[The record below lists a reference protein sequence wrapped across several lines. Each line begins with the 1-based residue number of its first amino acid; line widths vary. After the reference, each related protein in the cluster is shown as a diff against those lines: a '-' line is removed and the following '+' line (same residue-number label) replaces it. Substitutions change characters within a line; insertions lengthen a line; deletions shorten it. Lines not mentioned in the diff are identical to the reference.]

1 MNNQSNTLI
10 ILIVLLTV
18 IVSFLIIAYID
29 KLKTIKS
36 LKQVEQIRS
45 DIFAKIT
52 HEFRTPLTTILGLSR
67 QMREMKDISPNH
79 SVTFLSA
86 IERQS
91 KNLSFLINQLLDITN
106 LQSEVNTIEW
116 KTGNIVSFVNMVTE
130 SFAILASGKDID
142 LQFFSKE
149 KEVETD
155 FVPDYLN
162 KILNNLIGNAIKYS
176 EGGTH
181 IYVMTEISEKD
192 KKKFIIKVIDNG
204 VGISKD
210 DLPYLFD
217 LFYQT
222 NQNKVK
228 EGNGIGLTITKQLVE
243 VSGGKIDVMSEP
255 GKGTTFTITIP
266 IQVSEKILYS
276 HWKQDVEAESSYPS
290 SELTNSTDGFFI
302 DKISKDDTRYTILL
316 VEDNKDIAIFIRSIF
331 PNNKYNIVYCSN
343 GEDAYKLVE
352 STVPDII
359 ITDIIMPKKNGI
371 ELIKDIKTSSLLNH
385 IPIIIISAK
394 NRNEDIYEGLK
405 VGADT
410 YLAKPFQPEE
420 LKIRV
425 NNLLAS
431 RNLLIEKYR
440 RTVLK
445 EDKNSDIRD
454 EVSANAEFLR
464 LATDLIYREMKNPDF
479 TPTMLSEE
487 LAISMSQLNK
497 KLNAITGYPTSTY
510 ILQVKLSNA
519 KKLLSNESK
528 TIGEI
533 AAECGIYDVNYFS
546 RVFKRHTGFTPT
558 QFRRLPQT
566 NNIKQTS

>member
-1 MNNQSNTLI
+1 MNTENNILI
-10 ILIVLLTV
+10 ILIVLL
-18 IVSFLIIAYID
+18 IAIASFLLFAYIN
-29 KLKTIKS
+29 KIKTIKS
-36 LKQVEQIRS
+36 LKHLENIRS

-67 QMREMKDISPNH
+67 QIREMKDISPNH
-79 SVTFLSA
+79 TGAFLSA
-86 IERQS
+86 IERQG
-91 KNLSFLINQLLDITN
+91 KNLSFLVNQILDITN

-116 KTGNIVSFVNMVTE
+116 KTGNIVNFVNMVTE

-181 IYVMTEISEKD
+181 IYVMTEVSEKN
-192 KKKFIIKVIDNG
+192 KNKFIIKVIDNG
-204 VGISKD
+204 IGISKE
-210 DLPYLFD
+210 DLPYLFE

-222 NQNKVK
+222 NKNKAK

-243 VSGGKIDVMSEP
+243 VLGGKIDVESEP
-255 GKGTTFTITIP
+255 GKGSTFTITLP

-276 HWKQDVEAESSYPS
+276 HWKQDVQTESSYPS
-290 SELTNSTDGFFI
+290 STLANSNNGFFI
-302 DKISKDDTRYTILL
+302 EKKSKDDTRNTILL
-316 VEDNKDIAIFIRSIF
+316 VEDNKDIAIYIRSIF
-331 PNNKYNIVYCSN
+331 PNNQYNIIYCSN
-343 GEDAYKLVE
+343 GDDAYKTAK
-352 STVPDII
+352 TVMPDII
-359 ITDIIMPKKNGI
+359 ITDILMPKKNGI
-371 ELIKDIKTSSLLNH
+371 ELITELKASTLLNH

-394 NRNEDIYEGLK
+394 NRKEDIYEGLRA
-405 VGADT
+405 GADN
-410 YLAKPFQPEE
+410 YIAKPFQPEE

-431 RNLLIEKYR
+431 RDLLIEKYR

-445 EDKNSDIRD
+445 EDKNNEFIDD
-454 EVSANAEFLR
+454 DNANVEFLR
-464 LATDLIYREMKNPDF
+464 VVTDIIYREMKNPDF

-487 LAISMSQLNK
+487 LALSVSQLNK
-497 KLNAITGYPTSTY
+497 KLNAISGYPSSTY
-510 ILQVKLSNA
+510 ILRVKLSNA
-519 KKLLSNESK
+519 KKLLSNEDK
-528 TIGEI
+528 TIGEV

-558 QFRRLPQT
+558 QYRRLPQT
-566 NNIKQTS
+566 SNIKQSS

>member
-1 MNNQSNTLI
+1 MNTQSNTLI

-91 KNLSFLINQLLDITN
+91 KNLSFLINQLLDIAN

-181 IYVMTEISEKD
+181 IYVMTEICEKD

-217 LFYQT
+217 MFYQT

-276 HWKQDVEAESSYPS
+276 HWKQDVEAESSYSS

-331 PNNKYNIVYCSN
+331 PNNRYNIVYCSN

-454 EVSANAEFLR
+454 EDSANAEFLR

-566 NNIKQTS
+566 NNIKHTS

>member
-176 EGGTH
+176 QGGTH

-519 KKLLSNESK
+519 KKLLSNENK

-566 NNIKQTS
+566 NDIKQTS

>member
-1 MNNQSNTLI
+1 MNIESKTFI

-566 NNIKQTS
+566 NDIKQTS

>member
-1 MNNQSNTLI
+1 MNTEGNTFI
-10 ILIVLLTV
+10 ILTVLLTA

-29 KLKTIKS
+29 KLKIIKS

-45 DIFAKIT
+45 NIFAKIT

-566 NNIKQTS
+566 NDIKQTS

>member
-1 MNNQSNTLI
+1 MNIENKTFI
-10 ILIVLLTV
+10 VLIVLLTV
-18 IVSFLIIAYID
+18 IVSLLLISYID
-29 KLKTIKS
+29 KLKTIRS
-36 LKQVEQIRS
+36 LKRVEHIRS

-91 KNLSFLINQLLDITN
+91 KNLSFLINQLLDIAN

-533 AAECGIYDVNYFS
+533 ATECGIYDVNYFS

>member
-1 MNNQSNTLI
+1 MNTQSTTLI

-18 IVSFLIIAYID
+18 IVSFFIIAYID

-91 KNLSFLINQLLDITN
+91 KNLSFLINQLLDIAN

-276 HWKQDVEAESSYPS
+276 HWKQDVESESSYPS
-290 SELTNSTDGFFI
+290 SELANSNNGFFI

-454 EVSANAEFLR
+454 EDSANAEFLR

>member
-1 MNNQSNTLI
+1 MNTQSNTLI

-454 EVSANAEFLR
+454 EDSANAEFLR

>member
-1 MNNQSNTLI
+1 MNTQSNTLI

>member
-1 MNNQSNTLI
+1 MNTESNTLI
-10 ILIVLLTV
+10 ILIVFLTV
-18 IVSFLIIAYID
+18 IVSFLLISYID

-36 LKQVEQIRS
+36 LKQLEQIRS

-67 QMREMKDISPNH
+67 QIREMKDISPNH
-79 SVTFLSA
+79 TGAFLSA

-91 KNLSFLINQLLDITN
+91 KNLSFLVNQLLDITN
-106 LQSEVNTIEW
+106 LQSEVKTIEW
-116 KTGNIVSFVNMVTE
+116 KTGNILNFVNMATE
-130 SFAILASGKDID
+130 AFAILASGKDID

-181 IYVMTEISEKD
+181 IYVMTEVSEKD
-192 KKKFIIKVIDNG
+192 KNKFIIKVIDNG
-204 VGISKD
+204 IGISKE
-210 DLPYLFD
+210 DLPHLFE

-222 NQNKVK
+222 NKNKVK

-243 VSGGKIDVMSEP
+243 VLGGKIDVESQP
-255 GKGTTFTITIP
+255 GKGTTFKITLP
-266 IQVSEKILYS
+266 IQVSDKILYS
-276 HWKQDVEAESSYPS
+276 HWKQENPEKFTNLSSKVDESR
-290 SELTNSTDGFFI
+290 NGFFI
-302 DKISKDDTRYTILL
+302 EKKSKDDTRNTILL
-316 VEDNKDIAIFIRSIF
+316 VEDNKDIAIYIRSIF
-331 PNNKYNIVYCSN
+331 PNNQYNIIYCSN
-343 GEDAYKLVE
+343 GDDALKTAK
-352 STVPDII
+352 TVMPDII
-359 ITDIIMPKKNGI
+359 ITDILMPKKNGI
-371 ELIKDIKTSSLLNH
+371 ELISDIKASTLLNH

-394 NRNEDIYEGLK
+394 NRKEDIYEGLRA
-405 VGADT
+405 GADN
-410 YLAKPFQPEE
+410 YIAKPFQPEE

-431 RNLLIEKYR
+431 RDLLIEKYR

-445 EDKNSDIRD
+445 EDKNNEFIDD
-454 EVSANAEFLR
+454 DNANVEFLR
-464 LATDLIYREMKNPDF
+464 VVTDIIYREMKNPDF

-487 LAISMSQLNK
+487 LALSVSQLNK
-497 KLNAITGYPTSTY
+497 KLNAISGYPSSTY
-510 ILQVKLSNA
+510 ILRVKLSNA
-519 KKLLSNESK
+519 KKLLSNENK
-528 TIGEI
+528 TIGEV

-558 QFRRLPQT
+558 QYRRLPQT
-566 NNIKQTS
+566 GAIKQSS

>member
-91 KNLSFLINQLLDITN
+91 KNLSFLINQLLDIAN

-176 EGGTH
+176 QGGTH

>member
-1 MNNQSNTLI
+1 MNTESNTLI
-10 ILIVLLTV
+10 ILIVFLTV
-18 IVSFLIIAYID
+18 IVSFLLISYID

-36 LKQVEQIRS
+36 LKQLEQIRS

-67 QMREMKDISPNH
+67 QIREMKDISPNH
-79 SVTFLSA
+79 TGAFLSA

-91 KNLSFLINQLLDITN
+91 KNLSFLVNQLLDITN
-106 LQSEVNTIEW
+106 LQSEVKTIEW
-116 KTGNIVSFVNMVTE
+116 KTGNIVNFVNMATE

-149 KEVETD
+149 KAVETD

-181 IYVMTEISEKD
+181 IYVMTEVSEKD
-192 KKKFIIKVIDNG
+192 KNKFIIKVIDNG
-204 VGISKD
+204 IGISKE
-210 DLPYLFD
+210 DLPHLFE

-222 NQNKVK
+222 NKNKVK

-243 VSGGKIDVMSEP
+243 VLGGKIDVESQP
-255 GKGTTFTITIP
+255 GKGTTFKITLP
-266 IQVSEKILYS
+266 IQVSDKILYS
-276 HWKQDVEAESSYPS
+276 HWKQENPEKFTNLSSKVDESR
-290 SELTNSTDGFFI
+290 NGFFI
-302 DKISKDDTRYTILL
+302 EKKSKDDTRNTILL
-316 VEDNKDIAIFIRSIF
+316 VEDNKDIAIYIRSIF
-331 PNNKYNIVYCSN
+331 PNNQYNIIYCSN
-343 GEDAYKLVE
+343 GDDALKTAK
-352 STVPDII
+352 TVMPDII
-359 ITDIIMPKKNGI
+359 ITDILMPKKNGI
-371 ELIKDIKTSSLLNH
+371 ELISDIKASTLLNH

-394 NRNEDIYEGLK
+394 NRKEDIYEGLRA
-405 VGADT
+405 GADN
-410 YLAKPFQPEE
+410 YIAKPFQPEE

-431 RNLLIEKYR
+431 RDLLIEKYR

-445 EDKNSDIRD
+445 EDKNNEFIDD
-454 EVSANAEFLR
+454 DNANVEFLR
-464 LATDLIYREMKNPDF
+464 VVTDIIYREMKNPDF

-487 LAISMSQLNK
+487 LALSVSQLNK
-497 KLNAITGYPTSTY
+497 KLNAISGYPSSTY
-510 ILQVKLSNA
+510 ILRVKLSNA
-519 KKLLSNESK
+519 KKLLSNENK
-528 TIGEI
+528 TIGEV

-558 QFRRLPQT
+558 QYRRLPQT
-566 NNIKQTS
+566 GAIKQSS

>member
-1 MNNQSNTLI
+1 MNIENKTFI
-10 ILIVLLTV
+10 VLIVLLTV
-18 IVSFLIIAYID
+18 IVSLLLISYID
-29 KLKTIKS
+29 KLKTIRS
-36 LKQVEQIRS
+36 LKRVEHIRS

-210 DLPYLFD
+210 DLPYLFN

>member
-1 MNNQSNTLI
+1 MNTQSNTLI

-91 KNLSFLINQLLDITN
+91 KNLSFLINQLLDIAN

-276 HWKQDVEAESSYPS
+276 HWKQDVEAESSYSS

-454 EVSANAEFLR
+454 EDSANAEFLR

>member
-1 MNNQSNTLI
+1 MNTESNTLI
-10 ILIVLLTV
+10 ILIVFLTV
-18 IVSFLIIAYID
+18 IVSFLLISYID

-36 LKQVEQIRS
+36 LKQLEQIRS

-67 QMREMKDISPNH
+67 QIREMKDISPNH
-79 SVTFLSA
+79 TGAFLSA

-91 KNLSFLINQLLDITN
+91 KNLSFLVNQLLDITN
-106 LQSEVNTIEW
+106 LQSEVKTIEW
-116 KTGNIVSFVNMVTE
+116 KTGNIVNFVNMATE

-181 IYVMTEISEKD
+181 IYVMTEVSEKD
-192 KKKFIIKVIDNG
+192 KNKFIIKVIDNG
-204 VGISKD
+204 IGISKE
-210 DLPYLFD
+210 DLPHLFE

-222 NQNKVK
+222 NKNKVK

-243 VSGGKIDVMSEP
+243 VLGGKIDVESQP
-255 GKGTTFTITIP
+255 GKGTTFKITLP
-266 IQVSEKILYS
+266 IQVSDKILYS
-276 HWKQDVEAESSYPS
+276 HWKQENPEKFTNLSSKVDESR
-290 SELTNSTDGFFI
+290 NGFFI
-302 DKISKDDTRYTILL
+302 EKKSKDDTRNTILL
-316 VEDNKDIAIFIRSIF
+316 VEDNKDIAIYIRSIF
-331 PNNKYNIVYCSN
+331 PNNQYNIIYCSN
-343 GEDAYKLVE
+343 GDDALKTAK
-352 STVPDII
+352 TVMPDII
-359 ITDIIMPKKNGI
+359 ITDILMPKKNGI
-371 ELIKDIKTSSLLNH
+371 ELISDIKASTLLNH

-394 NRNEDIYEGLK
+394 NRKEDIYEGLRA
-405 VGADT
+405 GADN
-410 YLAKPFQPEE
+410 YIAKPFQPEE

-431 RNLLIEKYR
+431 RDLLIEKYR

-445 EDKNSDIRD
+445 EDKNNEFIDD
-454 EVSANAEFLR
+454 DNANVEFLR
-464 LATDLIYREMKNPDF
+464 VVTDIIYREMKNPDF

-487 LAISMSQLNK
+487 LALSVSQLNK
-497 KLNAITGYPTSTY
+497 KLNAISGYPSSTY
-510 ILQVKLSNA
+510 ILRVKLSNA
-519 KKLLSNESK
+519 KKLLSNENK
-528 TIGEI
+528 TIGEV

-558 QFRRLPQT
+558 QYRRLPQT
-566 NNIKQTS
+566 GAIKQSS

>member
-1 MNNQSNTLI
+1 
-10 ILIVLLTV
+10 
-18 IVSFLIIAYID
+18 
-29 KLKTIKS
+29 
-36 LKQVEQIRS
+36 
-45 DIFAKIT
+45 
-52 HEFRTPLTTILGLSR
+52 
-67 QMREMKDISPNH
+67 
-79 SVTFLSA
+79 
-86 IERQS
+86 
-91 KNLSFLINQLLDITN
+91 
-106 LQSEVNTIEW
+106 
-116 KTGNIVSFVNMVTE
+116 MVTE

-181 IYVMTEISEKD
+181 IYVMTEINEKD

-210 DLPYLFD
+210 DLPYLFN

>member
-1 MNNQSNTLI
+1 MNTQSNTLI

-91 KNLSFLINQLLDITN
+91 KNLSFLINQLLDIAN

-276 HWKQDVEAESSYPS
+276 HWKQDVEAESSYSS

-454 EVSANAEFLR
+454 EDSANAEFLR

-566 NNIKQTS
+566 NNIKHIN

>member
-1 MNNQSNTLI
+1 MNIENKTFI
-10 ILIVLLTV
+10 ILIVLLTAAVFFLV
-18 IVSFLIIAYID
+18 ISYID
-29 KLKTIKS
+29 KLKTIRS
-36 LKQVEQIRS
+36 LKRVEQIRS

-91 KNLSFLINQLLDITN
+91 KNLSFLINQLLDIAN

-181 IYVMTEISEKD
+181 IYVMTEINEKD

-210 DLPYLFD
+210 DLPYLFN

>member
-1 MNNQSNTLI
+1 MNTESNTLI
-10 ILIVLLTV
+10 ILIVFLTV
-18 IVSFLIIAYID
+18 IVSFLLISYID

-36 LKQVEQIRS
+36 LKQLEQIRS

-67 QMREMKDISPNH
+67 QIREMKDISPNH
-79 SVTFLSA
+79 TGAFLSA

-91 KNLSFLINQLLDITN
+91 KNLSFLVNQLLDITN
-106 LQSEVNTIEW
+106 LQSEVKTIEW
-116 KTGNIVSFVNMVTE
+116 KTGNIVNFVNMATE

-181 IYVMTEISEKD
+181 IYVMTEVSEKD
-192 KKKFIIKVIDNG
+192 KNKFIIKVIDNG
-204 VGISKD
+204 IGISKE
-210 DLPYLFD
+210 DLPHLFE

-222 NQNKVK
+222 NKNKVK

-243 VSGGKIDVMSEP
+243 VLGGKIDVESQP
-255 GKGTTFTITIP
+255 GKGTTFKITLP
-266 IQVSEKILYS
+266 IQVSDKILYS
-276 HWKQDVEAESSYPS
+276 HWKQKNPEKFTNLSSKVDESR
-290 SELTNSTDGFFI
+290 NGFFI
-302 DKISKDDTRYTILL
+302 EKKSKDDTRNTILL
-316 VEDNKDIAIFIRSIF
+316 VEDNKDIAIYIRSIF
-331 PNNKYNIVYCSN
+331 PNNQYNIIYCSN
-343 GEDAYKLVE
+343 GDDALKTAK
-352 STVPDII
+352 TVMPDII
-359 ITDIIMPKKNGI
+359 ITDILMPKKNGI
-371 ELIKDIKTSSLLNH
+371 ELISDIKASTLLNH

-394 NRNEDIYEGLK
+394 NRKEDIYEGLRA
-405 VGADT
+405 GADN
-410 YLAKPFQPEE
+410 YIAKPFQPEE

-431 RNLLIEKYR
+431 RDLLIEKYR

-445 EDKNSDIRD
+445 EDKNNEFIDD
-454 EVSANAEFLR
+454 DNANVEFLR
-464 LATDLIYREMKNPDF
+464 VVTDIIYREMKNPDF

-487 LAISMSQLNK
+487 LALSVSQLNK
-497 KLNAITGYPTSTY
+497 KLNAISGYPSSTY
-510 ILQVKLSNA
+510 ILRVKLSNA
-519 KKLLSNESK
+519 KKLLSNENK
-528 TIGEI
+528 TIGEV

-558 QFRRLPQT
+558 QYRRLPQT
-566 NNIKQTS
+566 GAIKQSS

>member
-1 MNNQSNTLI
+1 MNTQSNTLI

-91 KNLSFLINQLLDITN
+91 KNLSFLINQLLDIAN

>member
-1 MNNQSNTLI
+1 MNIENKTFI
-10 ILIVLLTV
+10 ILIVLLTAA
-18 IVSFLIIAYID
+18 VSFLVISYID
-29 KLKTIKS
+29 KLKTIRS
-36 LKQVEQIRS
+36 LKRVEQIRS

-276 HWKQDVEAESSYPS
+276 HWKQDVESESSYPS

-431 RNLLIEKYR
+431 HNLLIEKYR

-566 NNIKQTS
+566 NDIKQTS

>member
-1 MNNQSNTLI
+1 MNIENKTFI
-10 ILIVLLTV
+10 ILIVLLTAA
-18 IVSFLIIAYID
+18 VSFLVISYID
-29 KLKTIKS
+29 KLKTIRS
-36 LKQVEQIRS
+36 LKRVEHIRS

-91 KNLSFLINQLLDITN
+91 KNLSFLINQLLDIAN

-210 DLPYLFD
+210 DLPYLFN

>member
-1 MNNQSNTLI
+1 MNTENNTFI
-10 ILIVLLTV
+10 ILIVLLTA
-18 IVSFLIIAYID
+18 IVSILIIAYID

-176 EGGTH
+176 QGGTH

-528 TIGEI
+528 TIGEV

-566 NNIKQTS
+566 NDIKQTS

>member
-1 MNNQSNTLI
+1 MNIENKTFI
-10 ILIVLLTV
+10 ILIVLLTAAVFFLV
-18 IVSFLIIAYID
+18 ISYID
-29 KLKTIKS
+29 KLKTIRS
-36 LKQVEQIRS
+36 LKRVEQIRS

>member
-1 MNNQSNTLI
+1 MNTQSNTLI

-91 KNLSFLINQLLDITN
+91 KNLSFLINQLLDIAN

-176 EGGTH
+176 QGGTH

-454 EVSANAEFLR
+454 EDSANAEFLR

>member
-1 MNNQSNTLI
+1 MNIENKTFI

-130 SFAILASGKDID
+130 SFAILANGKDID

-431 RNLLIEKYR
+431 HNLLIEKYR

>member
-91 KNLSFLINQLLDITN
+91 KNLSFLINQLLDIAN

-176 EGGTH
+176 QGGTH

-276 HWKQDVEAESSYPS
+276 HWKQDVPAESSYPS
-290 SELTNSTDGFFI
+290 STLANSNNGFFI

>member
-1 MNNQSNTLI
+1 MNIENKTFI
-10 ILIVLLTV
+10 ILIVLLTAAVFFLV
-18 IVSFLIIAYID
+18 ISYID
-29 KLKTIKS
+29 KLKTIRS
-36 LKQVEQIRS
+36 LKRVEHIRS

-79 SVTFLSA
+79 AGAFLSA
-86 IERQS
+86 IERQGKS
-91 KNLSFLINQLLDITN
+91 LSFLVNQLLDITN
-106 LQSEVNTIEW
+106 MQAKVNSLEL
-116 KTGNIVSFVNMVTE
+116 KTGNIVNFVNMVTE
-130 SFAILASGKDID
+130 SFSILASGKDID

-155 FVPDYLN
+155 FVPDYLH

-181 IYVMTEISEKD
+181 IYVMTEICEKD
-192 KKKFIIKVIDNG
+192 KNKFIIKVIDNG

-210 DLPYLFD
+210 DLPHLFD

-222 NQNKVK
+222 NKNKVK

-243 VSGGKIDVMSEP
+243 VSGGKIDVVSEP

-276 HWKQDVEAESSYPS
+276 HWKQDVPAESSYPS
-290 SELTNSTDGFFI
+290 STLANSNNGFFI
-302 DKISKDDTRYTILL
+302 EKISKDDTRYTILL

-331 PNNKYNIVYCSN
+331 PNNKYNIIYCSN
-343 GEDAYKLVE
+343 GNDAYKLAE
-352 STVPDII
+352 ASMPDII
-359 ITDIIMPKKNGI
+359 ITDIVMPKKSGI
-371 ELIKDIKTSSLLNH
+371 ELIKEIKASTLLNH
-385 IPIIIISAK
+385 IPIIVVSAK
-394 NRNEDIYEGLK
+394 NSSEDIIEGLNS
-405 VGADT
+405 GADN
-410 YLAKPFQPEE
+410 YLTKPFQPEE

-425 NNLLAS
+425 KNLITA

-445 EDKNSDIRD
+445 DEKDAEILEDGN
-454 EVSANAEFLR
+454 ANAEFLR
-464 LATDLIYREMKNPDF
+464 LTTDIIYREMKNPDF

-487 LAISMSQLNK
+487 LAISTSQLNK
-497 KLNAITGYPTSTY
+497 KLNAITGFPSSTY

-519 KKLLSNESK
+519 KKILTNENK
-528 TIGEI
+528 TIGEV

-546 RVFKRHTGFTPT
+546 RVFKKHTGFTPT
-558 QFRRLPQT
+558 QYKKLPKT
-566 NNIKQTS
+566 RDLKHIS

>member
-176 EGGTH
+176 QGGTH

-243 VSGGKIDVMSEP
+243 VSGGKIYVMSEP

-276 HWKQDVEAESSYPS
+276 HWKQDVESESSYPS

-431 RNLLIEKYR
+431 HNLLIEKYR

-566 NNIKQTS
+566 NDIKQTS

>member
-1 MNNQSNTLI
+1 MNTQSNTLI

-91 KNLSFLINQLLDITN
+91 KNLSFLINQLLDIAN

-192 KKKFIIKVIDNG
+192 KKKIHHK
-204 VGISKD
+204 
-210 DLPYLFD
+210 
-217 LFYQT
+217 
-222 NQNKVK
+222 
-228 EGNGIGLTITKQLVE
+228 
-243 VSGGKIDVMSEP
+243 
-255 GKGTTFTITIP
+255 
-266 IQVSEKILYS
+266 
-276 HWKQDVEAESSYPS
+276 SY
-290 SELTNSTDGFFI
+290 
-302 DKISKDDTRYTILL
+302 
-316 VEDNKDIAIFIRSIF
+316 
-331 PNNKYNIVYCSN
+331 
-343 GEDAYKLVE
+343 
-352 STVPDII
+352 
-359 ITDIIMPKKNGI
+359 
-371 ELIKDIKTSSLLNH
+371 
-385 IPIIIISAK
+385 
-394 NRNEDIYEGLK
+394 
-405 VGADT
+405 
-410 YLAKPFQPEE
+410 
-420 LKIRV
+420 
-425 NNLLAS
+425 
-431 RNLLIEKYR
+431 
-440 RTVLK
+440 
-445 EDKNSDIRD
+445 
-454 EVSANAEFLR
+454 
-464 LATDLIYREMKNPDF
+464 
-479 TPTMLSEE
+479 
-487 LAISMSQLNK
+487 
-497 KLNAITGYPTSTY
+497 
-510 ILQVKLSNA
+510 
-519 KKLLSNESK
+519 
-528 TIGEI
+528 
-533 AAECGIYDVNYFS
+533 
-546 RVFKRHTGFTPT
+546 
-558 QFRRLPQT
+558 
-566 NNIKQTS
+566 

>member
-1 MNNQSNTLI
+1 MNIENKTFI
-10 ILIVLLTV
+10 ILIVLLTAA
-18 IVSFLIIAYID
+18 VSFLVISYID
-29 KLKTIKS
+29 KLKTIRS
-36 LKQVEQIRS
+36 LKRVEHIRS

-91 KNLSFLINQLLDITN
+91 KNLSFLINQLLDIAN

-210 DLPYLFD
+210 DLPYLFN

-566 NNIKQTS
+566 NDIKQTS

>member
-1 MNNQSNTLI
+1 MNIENKTFI
-10 ILIVLLTV
+10 ILIVLLTAA
-18 IVSFLIIAYID
+18 VSFLVISYID
-29 KLKTIKS
+29 KLKTIRS
-36 LKQVEQIRS
+36 LKRVEQIRS

-91 KNLSFLINQLLDITN
+91 KNLSFLINQLLDIAN

-210 DLPYLFD
+210 DLPYLFN

>member
-1 MNNQSNTLI
+1 MNTQSNTLI

-91 KNLSFLINQLLDITN
+91 KNLSFLINQLLDIAN

-176 EGGTH
+176 QGGTH